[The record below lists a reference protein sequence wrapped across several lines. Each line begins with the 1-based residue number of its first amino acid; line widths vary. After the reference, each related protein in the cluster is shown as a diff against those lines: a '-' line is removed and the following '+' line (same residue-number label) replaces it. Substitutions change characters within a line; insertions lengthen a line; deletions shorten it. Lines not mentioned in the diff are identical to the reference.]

1 MSNVR
6 FVTQHVQCFV
16 LISVALRNWE
26 MSTSCQHNN
35 KKIIQQFWLAIHVNL
50 CYQSTF
56 LIPKF
61 GWDHIDLSNF
71 WHNIE
76 ETPDDFNDFSA
87 TKPAVLPELVLKNEV
102 RFFEF
107 SSAPKF
113 FSSFYKTNALNLR
126 FFWQLGEFP
135 PKNPIFDWKSAQRP
149 SIFHKIF
156 HSIFISKLSFP

>member
-1 MSNVR
+1 MHFYFLLTSPFEYILHCCFSLHIYLNLPLR
-6 FVTQHVQCFV
+6 HVYF
-16 LISVALRNWE
+16 LIFSSVIGVCIFFKNQAILL
-26 MSTSCQHNN
+26 C
-35 KKIIQQFWLAIHVNL
+35 FWLLWKI
-50 CYQSTF
+50 
-56 LIPKF
+56 F
-61 GWDHIDLSNF
+61 GDFYSDEINTAGKSKQLS
-71 WHNIE
+71 
-76 ETPDDFNDFSA
+76 
-87 TKPAVLPELVLKNEV
+87 VLPELVLKNEV